1 MENLEE
7 YCLER
12 LNNILFKFDLQVV
25 KHTVESQ
32 IKYVLL
38 DIQTKHNISVYK
50 SINELLFSSLPIF
63 HDLSKYNSCASF
75 FISHCNN
82 IAFPKIAKRCI
93 RYINAYN
100 NIKNLENTSSL
111 EELAIKMDLLGI

>member
-25 KHTVESQ
+25 KHTVKSQ
-32 IKYVLL
+32 IKYILI
-38 DIQTKHNISVYK
+38 DIQTNNNLSVYK
-50 SINELLFSSLPIF
+50 SINEMLFSSLPIF
-63 HDLSKYNSCASF
+63 HDLSKYSLSASF
-75 FISHCNN
+75 FISNFN
-82 IAFPKIAKRCI
+82 ITSPKIGKRCI

-100 NIKNLENTSSL
+100 NIKYLENSNSL
-111 EELAIKMDLLGI
+111 EEFLIKCNLMGI